1 MIFMN
6 EQPKNLNLK
15 QRWLDVVNH
24 KFTLKDA
31 LITHVTVL
39 SLYRDSVL
47 KEKREKKRRKKNK

>member
-1 MIFMN
+1 MN